1 MRFAKEVGL
10 KMAAKNQTNLNLA
23 CADCKERNYQTT
35 KNKKNVKERLRLN
48 KFCPRCR
55 KHTEHAETR

>member
-1 MRFAKEVGL
+1 
-10 KMAAKNQTNLNLA
+10 MAAKNQSILSMA
-23 CADCKERNYQTT
+23 CADCKGRNYQTT
-35 KNKKNVKERLRLN
+35 KNKKNIKDRLRLK

>member
-1 MRFAKEVGL
+1 
-10 KMAAKNQTNLNLA
+10 MAAKNQTILSMA

-35 KNKKNVKERLRLN
+35 KNKKNVKERLRLK

-55 KHTEHAETR
+55 QHKEHAETR